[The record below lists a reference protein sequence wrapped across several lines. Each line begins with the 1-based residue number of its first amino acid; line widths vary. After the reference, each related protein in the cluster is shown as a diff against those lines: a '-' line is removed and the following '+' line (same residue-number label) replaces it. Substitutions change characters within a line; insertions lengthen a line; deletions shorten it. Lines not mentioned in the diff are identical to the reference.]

1 MSDENKKTAEAI
13 LNYIAN
19 GGPVFEAMSGIVG
32 VENWQKACKLVKPR
46 TWANDDVSADEVAW
60 DDYVASLKN
69 D

>member
-19 GGPVFEAMSGIVG
+19 GGPVFEAMSGVVG
-32 VENWQKACKLVKPR
+32 VENWQKACRLVKPK

-60 DDYVASLKN
+60 QEYLLNLNDD
-69 D
+69 